1 MSEPERDFA
10 ALEAKI
16 AELPREVEPRRDLW
30 RGIEARITQT
40 PLRRTRWGEL
50 AVAAGVAAFVSG
62 VMFYGLDRIGPKEP
76 LDAQLAYRQLDA
88 TYQPLRQAAL
98 VRYRGQAETLDPA
111 LRETVEKNLAIIDG
125 ALHEI
130 RMTLADRPNDPAL
143 RQMLQWTYVQELAVI
158 DAVTQEPPPDAS
170 TTHYR
175 GEI

>member
-1 MSEPERDFA
+1 MSESERDFA
-10 ALEAKI
+10 ALEAKL
-16 AELPREVEPRRDLW
+16 AELPREVEPRHDLW
-30 RGIEARITQT
+30 RGIEARITQARL
-40 PLRRTRWGEL
+40 PRTRWAEL

-62 VMFYGLDRIGPKEP
+62 VMFYGLDRVDRKDRP
-76 LDAQLAYRQLDA
+76 DYRQLDA

-158 DAVTQEPPPDAS
+158 DAVTQEPAPGAS
-170 TTHYR
+170 ITNYR
-175 GEI
+175 GAL